1 MKAANEKTTTQPL
14 AHLEITTNAKIFWK
28 MLTLSNDSDIRK
40 YIKLRILLLLFYIH
54 TF

>member
-14 AHLEITTNAKIFWK
+14 AHLEITKNAKIFW
-28 MLTLSNDSDIRK
+28 NVDFFYDSDILK
-40 YIKLRILLLLFYIH
+40 CIKLRILLLLFYIH